1 MSEDSLPERLMAVEA
16 SLAHLE
22 RHFDD
27 LNSVVIDQARLL
39 VRLQKR
45 VDELGQA
52 FDVRETERS
61 PHQEKPPHYA
71 P

>member
-1 MSEDSLPERLMAVEA
+1 MSEDSLPKRLMAVEA

-27 LNSVVIDQARLL
+27 LNSVVIDQTRLL
-39 VRLQKR
+39 GRLQKR
-45 VDELGQA
+45 IDELGQA
-52 FDVRETERS
+52 FDARETER
-61 PHQEKPPHYA
+61 PPQQEKPPHYA